1 MKKVFL
7 ILLITIFSWPFDVC
21 AKTAIITKIQA
32 GLTKAQSTIEP
43 VIKEAEKKS
52 EEIQTAVSSRENMEK
67 AARDQI
73 NSVKSQINEAKSK
86 EVSNVA
92 ASGIAASV
100 SGSEPTA
107 DMQDKVAEA
116 YVNREEKNDVEAQK
130 AFENRINEENI
141 MNVSAMY
148 ARGLVKRYKLQQ
160 EGAELL
166 EEQQQSSSDNVSD
179 VTAEVK
185 KVKMRAAA
193 RWIGIMQ
200 EMANMQENMAK
211 IQLSNMQAPTKP
223 DEDDAN

>member
-7 ILLITIFSWPFDVC
+7 ILLITIFLWPFDVY

-52 EEIQTAVSSRENMEK
+52 EEIQTMMSSRENMEK
-67 AARDQI
+67 AVKDQVD
-73 NSVKSQINEAKSK
+73 NVKSQINEEKSK
-86 EVSNVA
+86 AVSNVA
-92 ASGIAASV
+92 TGGIAASV

-107 DMQDKVAEA
+107 DMQDKVEEA
-116 YVNREEKNDVEAQK
+116 YVNKEEKNDVEAQK

-141 MNVSAMY
+141 LNVSAMY

-160 EGAELL
+160 QGAELL
-166 EEQQQSSSDNVSD
+166 EEQQQKSSDNVSD

-200 EMANMQENMAK
+200 AMANMQENMAK